1 MMERLVFCKNSSKRV
16 TSLPYFGSMGDT
28 CKGSK
33 NFRICKGVQNTLS
46 KKPITGDS
54 CSDGTHGSGTSK
66 SNTGG
71 DREHVEERSHRAN
84 RGSGWGIF
92 KQYFLGWEKWWR
104 KLTCGELKILKQVH
118 SISEFQNGR
127 VFLPP
132 RITARGR
139 LHLQAGYER
148 CLFFSSTASVIKEL
162 CSFFIFRESLRLALL
177 MFHLETSSQNL
188 QKIAENANA
197 STEGD
202 KCFDNNIFGRY
213 AYNGSNNE
221 RNSHVQKNCNLPPV
235 AFRFCFK
242 SGEVHFESSSG
253 NIFFWCNNMFFEDV
267 CLYHRR
273 C

>member
-1 MMERLVFCKNSSKRV
+1 M
-16 TSLPYFGSMGDT
+16 
-28 CKGSK
+28 
-33 NFRICKGVQNTLS
+33 
-46 KKPITGDS
+46 
-54 CSDGTHGSGTSK
+54 
-66 SNTGG
+66 
-71 DREHVEERSHRAN
+71 
-84 RGSGWGIF
+84 
-92 KQYFLGWEKWWR
+92 
-104 KLTCGELKILKQVH
+104 TCGELKILKQVH

-132 RITARGR
+132 RMTARGR

-162 CSFFIFRESLRLALL
+162 CSFFIVRESLRLALL

-202 KCFDNNIFGRY
+202 KYLDNNIFGRY

-242 SGEVHFESSSG
+242 SGEVHFASSSG
-253 NIFFWCNNMFFEDV
+253 NIFFCCNNMFFEDV

>member
-92 KQYFLGWEKWWR
+92 KQYFLGWEK
-104 KLTCGELKILKQVH
+104 
-118 SISEFQNGR
+118 
-127 VFLPP
+127 
-132 RITARGR
+132 
-139 LHLQAGYER
+139 
-148 CLFFSSTASVIKEL
+148 
-162 CSFFIFRESLRLALL
+162 
-177 MFHLETSSQNL
+177 
-188 QKIAENANA
+188 
-197 STEGD
+197 
-202 KCFDNNIFGRY
+202 
-213 AYNGSNNE
+213 
-221 RNSHVQKNCNLPPV
+221 
-235 AFRFCFK
+235 
-242 SGEVHFESSSG
+242 
-253 NIFFWCNNMFFEDV
+253 
-267 CLYHRR
+267 
-273 C
+273 

>member
-1 MMERLVFCKNSSKRV
+1 MVNLRFLNKFILYQNFKME
-16 TSLPYFGSMGDT
+16 
-28 CKGSK
+28 
-33 NFRICKGVQNTLS
+33 
-46 KKPITGDS
+46 
-54 CSDGTHGSGTSK
+54 
-66 SNTGG
+66 
-71 DREHVEERSHRAN
+71 
-84 RGSGWGIF
+84 
-92 KQYFLGWEKWWR
+92 
-104 KLTCGELKILKQVH
+104 
-118 SISEFQNGR
+118 EF
-127 VFLPP
+127 FLPP

-139 LHLQAGYER
+139 LHLQAGYEK

-162 CSFFIFRESLRLALL
+162 CSFFIVRESLRLALL

-202 KCFDNNIFGRY
+202 KYLDNNIFGRY

-242 SGEVHFESSSG
+242 SVEVHFASSSG